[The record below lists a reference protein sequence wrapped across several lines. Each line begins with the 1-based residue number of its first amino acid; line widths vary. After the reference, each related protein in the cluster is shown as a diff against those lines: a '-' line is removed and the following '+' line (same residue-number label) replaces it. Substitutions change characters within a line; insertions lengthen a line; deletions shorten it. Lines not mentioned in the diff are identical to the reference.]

1 MNKIFYTGK
10 GDNGK
15 SFIGKNKIDKTS
27 WEIKTLGKIDELNSL
42 IGVIRNFKISKKIKE
57 ILLDIQNDLFVIQ
70 ALVARLIVDEKL
82 KQKTKDLNFGIDKI
96 EKLEKLIN
104 KLSEKLGNQ
113 TQFIIYGSN
122 LESALFDYLR
132 AVTRETELNLWQL
145 NKSLGKTKKL
155 KSEILKYVNRLS
167 SLFYV
172 LARYQAKIKNI
183 KEQHP
188 NYK

>member
-10 GDNGK
+10 GDSGK
-15 SFIGKNKIDKTS
+15 SFIGKNEIDKIS
-27 WEIKTLGKIDELNSL
+27 YEIKTLGKLDELNSL
-42 IGVIRNFKISKKIKE
+42 IGVTRNFKISKRIKN
-57 ILLDIQNDLFVIQ
+57 ILLDIQNDLFIIQ
-70 ALVARLIVDEKL
+70 ALVANLIIDKKL
-82 KQKTKDLNFGIDKI
+82 REKTKDLNFGIDKI
-96 EKLEKLIN
+96 EKIEKLIN
-104 KLSEKLGNQ
+104 NLSKKLENQ

-132 AVTRETELNLWQL
+132 AVTRETELIVLEL
-145 NKSLGKTKKL
+145 NKTLKGSQKL
-155 KSEILKYVNRLS
+155 KPEILKYLNRLS

>member
-1 MNKIFYTGK
+1 MSKIFYTGK

-27 WEIKTLGKIDELNSL
+27 YEIKTLGKLDELNSL
-42 IGVIRNFKISKKIKE
+42 IGVIRNSKISKRIKN
-57 ILLDIQNDLFVIQ
+57 ILLDIQNDLFIIQ

-82 KQKTKDLNFGIDKI
+82 KQKTQDLNFGIEKVEKI
-96 EKLEKLIN
+96 ENIIN
-104 KLSEKLGNQ
+104 DLSKKLGNQ

-132 AVTRETELNLWQL
+132 AITREAELNLWQL
-145 NKSLGKTKKL
+145 NESLGKTKKL
-155 KSEILKYVNRLS
+155 KSEILKYINRLS

-172 LARYQAKIKNI
+172 LARYQAKIKNS

>member
-1 MNKIFYTGK
+1 MNKIFYTSK

-27 WEIKTLGKIDELNSL
+27 CEIETLGELDKLNSL
-42 IGVIRNFKISKKIKE
+42 IGVIRNFKISKKIKD
-57 ILLDIQNDLFVIQ
+57 ILFDIQNDLFIIQ
-70 ALVARLIVDEKL
+70 ALVARLIADKKLREKTKNLNFEISKVKKLERLIAEIGAKL
-82 KQKTKDLNFGIDKI
+82 KSETK
-96 EKLEKLIN
+96 
-104 KLSEKLGNQ
+104 
-113 TQFIIYGSN
+113 FIIYGSN

-132 AVTRETELNLWQL
+132 AVARETELSVLEL
-145 NKSLGKTKKL
+145 NKTLKGSQKL
-155 KSEILKYVNRLS
+155 KPEILKYLNRLS